1 MAVCLWARFLSEHL
15 CDSCMNIVS
24 CILLRVSPRSHN
36 RPPFITAASALNTS
50 SIKTHCLR
58 TYVKIRYVL
67 KYLEG
72 NWIETLSLPT
82 NGLMC
87 DPPGSFRFRTIVT
100 QKIELYCLHVE
111 CWAEGDKARG
121 GGGGSL
127 SECFLLHSDFLSEV
141 RQDELSS
148 RSTSVYRNTG
158 LRVHDHVQKHI
169 QRSLSSDVFDAVEMC
184 FRGGAARRRQV
195 PSRAQNH
202 VSSLILIRPAIRRG
216 HLEMEMIFSETKI
229 CQRILSGFFFFSLH
243 NNLFPSWP
251 PLDRAAR

>member
-1 MAVCLWARFLSEHL
+1 MAVCLWASFLSEHL

-36 RPPFITAASALNTS
+36 RPPFITAASTLNTS

-67 KYLEG
+67 EYLEG

-87 DPPGSFRFRTIVT
+87 DPPGSFIFRTIVT

-111 CWAEGDKARG
+111 CWAEGDKAPG

-127 SECFLLHSDFLSEV
+127 SECFLLHGDFLSGSTPGWTLES
-141 RQDELSS
+141 LYFGLPKHWFTSS
-148 RSTSVYRNTG
+148 RSCTEAYPEV
-158 LRVHDHVQKHI
+158 I
-169 QRSLSSDVFDAVEMC
+169 
-184 FRGGAARRRQV
+184 
-195 PSRAQNH
+195 
-202 VSSLILIRPAIRRG
+202 I
-216 HLEMEMIFSETKI
+216 
-229 CQRILSGFFFFSLH
+229 
-243 NNLFPSWP
+243 
-251 PLDRAAR
+251 